1 MISRSHRTFFS
12 LCYHTLYV
20 VKYDHTAPLTLWLR
34 IRLCANKAFPDLR
47 GKFKVEVF
55 GSFAN
60 GLSTWHSDV
69 DLVVT
74 GLFEPDRTTGCY
86 DTKVGRDVT
95 TPR

>member
-1 MISRSHRTFFS
+1 MQSNLLRQCPPMSP
-12 LCYHTLYV
+12 
-20 VKYDHTAPLTLWLR
+20 PLHR
-34 IRLCANKAFPDLR
+34 IRQSTNKAFPDLR

-86 DTKVGRDVT
+86 DTKVWTDEVKGRICPVT
-95 TPR
+95 KFLMIFMG